1 MDLAKAHNDM
11 LLVMLEE
18 FAAGIA
24 KSKGGEEAGMMQQL
38 IQRIYSSSL
47 EGAAMYV
54 PKLVYVEMKNFDHA
68 KAL

>member
-1 MDLAKAHNDM
+1 M

-18 FAAGIA
+18 VAAGIA
-24 KSKGGEEAGMMQQL
+24 KSKDEEEAGKMQQL

-54 PKLVYVEMKNFDHA
+54 PKLVRVGRKQFDHA